1 MRARRFLANLVAIAL
16 ILALAWAAGLVWFA
30 ERVSRMAAEPGAT
43 DAIVVLT
50 GGSDRVAE
58 GVSLLSAGRARLL
71 FVSGVP
77 EGVTPEAVLDGAGA
91 GATALLPRI
100 VLGHSAQDTT
110 GNAFET
116 AAWAR
121 REGISSLRLVTANY
135 HMPRSLLEFRRA
147 LPGVAIL
154 PHPVFPQRF
163 KDREW
168 WRWPGT
174 LTLMV
179 REYDK
184 YLLALLRDGAARLAG
199 EG

>member
-1 MRARRFLANLVAIAL
+1 MRPGRFLAGLAA
-16 ILALAWAAGLVWFA
+16 LALALALVWAGGLVWFA
-30 ERVSRMAAEPGAT
+30 ERVSHMAPEPGAT

-50 GGSDRVAE
+50 GGSERVAE
-58 GVSLLSAGRARLL
+58 GVSLLSRGTARLL

-77 EGVTPEAVLDGAGA
+77 AGVTPEAVLTGAGA
-91 GATALLPRI
+91 GATALLPNI
-100 VLGHSAQDTT
+100 VLGHAAQDTA
-110 GNAFET
+110 GNAAET

-121 REGISSLRLVTANY
+121 REGIGSLRLVTANY
-135 HMPRSLLEFRRA
+135 HMPRSLIEFRRA
-147 LPGVAIL
+147 LPGVEIL
-154 PHPVFPQRF
+154 PHPVFPDRF

-184 YLLALLRDGAARLAG
+184 FLLALLHDAAARVSP